1 LWRYGTDLGDLYRG
15 EMTLRQLWV
24 RMQALPADCPFWLEV
39 EAERERDA
47 VDQQARD
54 IDNVL
59 DMFKPK
65 KG

>member
-1 LWRYGTDLGDLYRG
+1 MWRYGTDLADLYRG

-24 RMQALPADCPFWLEV
+24 RMQALPADTPFWVEV
-39 EAERERDA
+39 ESARERDA
-47 VDQQARD
+47 VDQQVRD

-65 KG
+65 EG